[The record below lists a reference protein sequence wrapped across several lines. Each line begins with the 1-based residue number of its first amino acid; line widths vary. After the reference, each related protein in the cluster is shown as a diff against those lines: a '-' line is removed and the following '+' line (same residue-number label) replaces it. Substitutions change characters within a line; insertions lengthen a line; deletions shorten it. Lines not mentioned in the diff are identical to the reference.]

1 MNVTIY
7 GLSFVNEPSGL
18 LHLSLEPHTPNST
31 LSVGHPPLMHTY
43 AADSSQSWVVVAP
56 TGATLVRQPI
66 HGLVLRWSLNG
77 QDHHSPANEVFS
89 LARLGLHGFRFQ

>member
-18 LHLSLEPHTPNST
+18 LHLSLEPHNPNST
-31 LSVGHPPLMHTY
+31 FSVGQPPIIQTY
-43 AADSSQSWVVVAP
+43 KGDTSQSWVVVAP
-56 TGATLVRQPI
+56 TGATPVPQPI

-77 QDHHSPANEVFS
+77 ADHYSPANEVFS